1 MLARAARSGS
11 VNCREKQ
18 LWLKCREDDEISF
31 NNKGEKKKEREKV
44 EGERKCEKVRESREP
59 NKQRESIL
67 MHSSKSDQCI
77 AERLDN

>member
-31 NNKGEKKKEREKV
+31 NNKGEKKRRERSE
-44 EGERKCEKVRESREP
+44 
-59 NKQRESIL
+59 
-67 MHSSKSDQCI
+67 
-77 AERLDN
+77 ARLSLVIGIKL

>member
-31 NNKGEKKKEREKV
+31 NNKGEKKEREI
-44 EGERKCEKVRESREP
+44 GGA
-59 NKQRESIL
+59 
-67 MHSSKSDQCI
+67 
-77 AERLDN
+77 AEFGYWN